1 MPALKKENLNVRMSR
16 EELDLIRRGALASGK
31 TLSAFVLEAASA
43 QAEKAVLDQRF
54 FHLDAQL
61 FDEIEEMLSKPGE
74 PRTELVALFK
84 AANRV
89 KWATSGG

>member
-1 MPALKKENLNVRMSR
+1 MPALKKENLNVRMSH

-54 FHLDAQL
+54 FHLDAQV
-61 FDEIEEMLSKPGE
+61 FDEVEEMLSKPGK
-74 PRTELVALFK
+74 PRPELVELFK
-84 AANRV
+84 AANKV
-89 KWATSGG
+89 KWANSGG